1 MSFSNRKKPRTSPGV
16 EKISKGLQVE
26 QLRIVV
32 DGMANAGQ
40 IVGEVL
46 PQRLPA
52 KVQAAYAIRMYRFF
66 IAALLPY
73 PSREFG
79 RSTVNS
85 A

>member
-1 MSFSNRKKPRTSPGV
+1 
-16 EKISKGLQVE
+16 
-26 QLRIVV
+26 LRIAV

-46 PQRLPA
+46 PRRLPA

-73 PSREFG
+73 PSL
-79 RSTVNS
+79 
-85 A
+85 

>member
-1 MSFSNRKKPRTSPGV
+1 
-16 EKISKGLQVE
+16 
-26 QLRIVV
+26 LRIAV

-52 KVQAAYAIRMYRFF
+52 KVQAACAIRMYRFF

-73 PSREFG
+73 PSL
-79 RSTVNS
+79 
-85 A
+85 